1 MELESLIELVG
12 VYYEVFDREDR
23 ETSLIVLFFD
33 DSLLDTMAE
42 YTKLK
47 VHLKDYD
54 CQVDFKAY
62 ARDSFRSFNAR

>member
-1 MELESLIELVG
+1 MELESLIELGG
-12 VYYEVFDREDR
+12 VYYEVFDREDH

-47 VHLKDYD
+47 VNLKDYD

-62 ARDSFRSFNAR
+62 ARDSFKSFNAR